1 MIYSTYYALKE
12 KNIDIIFASTTPL
25 TIGIP
30 AWILKNYLIK
40 MQNLSLK

>member
-1 MIYSTYYALKE
+1 MGKLERIFAFFKFMIYSTYYALKE

-30 AWILKNYLIK
+30 AY
-40 MQNLSLK
+40 